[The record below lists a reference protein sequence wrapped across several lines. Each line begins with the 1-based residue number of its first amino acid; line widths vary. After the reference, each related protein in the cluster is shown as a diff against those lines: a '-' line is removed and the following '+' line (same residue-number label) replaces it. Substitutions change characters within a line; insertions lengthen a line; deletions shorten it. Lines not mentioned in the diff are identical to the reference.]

1 MPRPLDAHVHVG
13 HWKLPDFGGHG
24 STVEELVALYQ
35 RYDWG
40 GALVF
45 PTDEADNRWLLEAV
59 PLTAGSL
66 ALRRA
71 FWVDP
76 RSPSELEFLRAHAG
90 GFAALKIHPSILRLP
105 INDELYAPWLE
116 AAADLDLPVIV
127 HCGKWLEMAGY
138 GTTLECAELYPKV
151 RFILGHMGGDLPHLV
166 KSCVREIQ
174 RLDLANCF
182 LGTESIR
189 EPWLLQ
195 FALGELGPQRLVFG
209 SDYNLNHPEV
219 FRRLIEVLDLDDSSR
234 ELILGENLNRLL
246 PEGKRFY

>member
-1 MPRPLDAHVHVG
+1 MPKPLDAHVHVG
-13 HWKLPDFGGHG
+13 QWRLPDFGGHG
-24 STVEELVALYQ
+24 STVEQLVQLYQ
-35 RYDWG
+35 RWGWG

-45 PTDEADNRWLLEAV
+45 PTDEANNRWLLEAV
-59 PLTAGSL
+59 PDHAGDL
-66 ALRRA
+66 VLRRA

-76 RSPSELEFLRAHAG
+76 RDPSELEFLAANAK

-105 INDELYAPWLE
+105 INDEMYQPWLE
-116 AAADLDLPVIV
+116 AAARLDLPVVV

-138 GTTLECAELYPKV
+138 GAALEAAEMHPKV

-174 RLDLANCF
+174 RLGLTNCS

-189 EPWLLQ
+189 EPWLLEY
-195 FALGELGPQRLVFG
+195 AIAELGPQRLVFG

-219 FRRLIEVLDLDDSSR
+219 FRRLIEVLDLDDASR
-234 ELILGENLNRLL
+234 DLILGGNLNSLL